1 VSVER
6 RINIPNDQQFAG
18 TVEQLKIRH
27 RVDDLLAQYI
37 WSSLSDGAQAAT
49 DLTEIVDRVRR
60 EIDPELVRT
69 LHDLKFKSR
78 PDTKAD

>member
-1 VSVER
+1 MSVER

-18 TVEQLKIRH
+18 TVEQLKSRH
-27 RVDDLLAQYI
+27 RVDELLAEYI

-49 DLTEIVDRVRR
+49 GLTEIVDRVKR

-69 LHDLKFKSR
+69 LHEIKFKSR
-78 PDTKAD
+78 ADTKAD